1 MSVEVSDAEHNTA
14 KDFIN
19 TFVEKWGTV
28 VYTDAE
34 NLPKRPFALHCS
46 KEEIKGE
53 CLFIALDY
61 LRDR

>member
-1 MSVEVSDAEHNTA
+1 MSIEASDAEHTAA

-19 TFVEKWGTV
+19 TFVEKFCNV
-28 VYTDAE
+28 VYTEVE